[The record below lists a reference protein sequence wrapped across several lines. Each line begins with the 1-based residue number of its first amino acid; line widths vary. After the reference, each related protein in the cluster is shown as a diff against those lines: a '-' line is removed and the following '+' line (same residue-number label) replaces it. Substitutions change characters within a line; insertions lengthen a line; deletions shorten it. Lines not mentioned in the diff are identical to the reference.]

1 MKDIELFNDSFQNYK
16 SYQLP
21 KAQLILTDVPYVLG
35 VNAYASNPTWY
46 VDGDNKNGESD
57 KAGIFGTKE
66 SFALQGQFVYVYVT
80 PDSLMPFMDRTGIK
94 PTYTLSFEDDNT
106 TINIYQL

>member
-1 MKDIELFNDSFQNYK
+1 MEQATFNLIDAINREGIDNSTWGLCQDIADTQDY
-16 SYQLP
+16 
-21 KAQLILTDVPYVLG
+21 
-35 VNAYASNPTWY
+35 
-46 VDGDNKNGESD
+46 
-57 KAGIFGTKE
+57 FGTKE
-66 SFALQGQFVYVYVT
+66 SFALQGQFVYVYVA

>member
-1 MKDIELFNDSFQNYK
+1 MRCVTIKHNATLKITQQWNNQFFNLFDAINREGIDNSTWGLCQDIADTQDY
-16 SYQLP
+16 
-21 KAQLILTDVPYVLG
+21 
-35 VNAYASNPTWY
+35 
-46 VDGDNKNGESD
+46 
-57 KAGIFGTKE
+57 FGTKE
-66 SFALQGQFVYVYVT
+66 SFALQGQFVYVYVN